1 MQGRTAENVP
11 HRNFQASAGFM
22 SVLCFGYSPPPP
34 LRNSAIGL
42 SMKIAFSAVALSTA
56 AVCFLVLSV
65 TGAGVSADSPEATSL
80 VGRTV
85 SEFSVKDYRGKTH
98 SLSDYGSS
106 KVIVLAFLGT
116 ECPLAKLYA
125 PRLASLN
132 AELTSRGVTFLGV
145 NSNRQDSLTEVAS
158 HARRHGIEFPV
169 LKDTGNRLA
178 DAIGVTR
185 TPEIVVLDEK
195 RTVRYHG
202 RIDDQYGVG
211 YIRDEM
217 QKAFLKDAV
226 EDLLAGREVKAPH
239 TDVVGCFIGRIREPK
254 GDSPITYS
262 NQVARILQRNCE
274 ECHREGEIAPFSL
287 TKYEEVVGWGDTIL
301 EVIEDQRMPPWH
313 ASPKHGEFSNARVMT
328 AEEKQQFREWVKAGS
343 PEGDPALLPEP
354 LSHTSGWSLPKEPDF
369 VINMADKPYDVQAE
383 GTVRYRH
390 FDVDPG
396 FTEEKWVKAAELQPG
411 NRAVVHHILVFALPP
426 GGRQRS
432 SLASVNGEFLAAY
445 VPGHRSPVYDDGMAK
460 LVPAGSKLVF
470 QIHYT
475 PIGTPV
481 KDLSR
486 LGLVFAE
493 PESVKHVVTTQQAS
507 EHRGLVI
514 PPGADNFKVESKSQ
528 AAPSPV
534 RLLAFM
540 PHMHLRGKAF
550 RYEVFY
556 PDGKS
561 EILLDVPHYDFN
573 WQTAY
578 RLAKPKTLPKGA
590 YLRCVA
596 HYDNSEENL
605 NNPDPTET
613 VRWGDQT
620 WNEMM
625 IGYFDVAVPTSVLG
639 IEPGAKKPAGE
650 ADLLDLG
657 GRKVEVSKILDGI
670 TDLDKN
676 KDGKLT
682 ANEVPQKYLII
693 FTRLDAN
700 SDGEL
705 TVDEAR
711 KTIADYRK
719 KLRQ

>member
-1 MQGRTAENVP
+1 MRNVYFAVTA
-11 HRNFQASAGFM
+11 
-22 SVLCFGYSPPPP
+22 C
-34 LRNSAIGL
+34 
-42 SMKIAFSAVALSTA
+42 
-56 AVCFLVLSV
+56 LSV
-65 TGAGVSADSPEATSL
+65 FTANESLFAADSPEADSL
-80 VGRTV
+80 VGRKV
-85 SEFSVKDYRGKTH
+85 EDFSVKDYRGKTH

-106 KVIVLAFLGT
+106 KVVVLAFLGT

-132 AELTSRGVTFLGV
+132 AELKSRGVTFLGV

-169 LKDTGNRLA
+169 LKDVGNRIA

-211 YIRDEM
+211 YIRDEVEN
-217 QKAFLKDAV
+217 AFLKEAV
-226 EDLLAGREVKAPH
+226 EDLLAGRKVKTAS
-239 TDVVGCFIGRIREPK
+239 TEVVGCFIGRIRKPQA
-254 GDSPITYS
+254 DSQVTYS

-274 ECHREGEIAPFSL
+274 ECHREGEIAPFTL

-313 ASPKHGEFSNARVMT
+313 ANPKHGEFANARVLT
-328 AEEKQQFREWVKAGS
+328 AQEKQQLRDWVKAGS
-343 PEGDPALLPEP
+343 PEGDPAQLPEARTY
-354 LSHTSGWSLPKEPDF
+354 TSGWSLPRKPDF

-383 GTVRYRH
+383 GTVRYQH
-390 FDVDPG
+390 FTVDPG
-396 FTEEKWVKAAELQPG
+396 FTEDKWVKAAELQPG
-411 NRAVVHHILVFALPP
+411 NRAVVHHILVFSLPS
-426 GGRQRS
+426 GRRERA
-432 SLASVNGEFLAAY
+432 SLASVNGQFLAAY
-445 VPGHRSPVYDDGMAK
+445 VPGHRSPVFDDGMAK

-470 QIHYT
+470 QVHYT
-475 PIGTPV
+475 PIGTPQ

-486 LGLVFAE
+486 LALVFAE
-493 PESVKHVVTTQQAS
+493 PETITHVVTTQQAA
-507 EHRGLVI
+507 EHRRLVI
-514 PPGADNFKVESKSQ
+514 PPGADNYPVEARSQ
-528 AAPSPV
+528 TAPSEV
-534 RLLAFM
+534 RLLALM

-550 RYEVFY
+550 RYEVHY
-556 PDGKS
+556 PNGKS
-561 EILLDVPHYDFN
+561 EILLDVPNYDFN

-578 RLAKPKTLPKGA
+578 RLAEPKTLPKGA
-590 YLRCVA
+590 FLRCVA

-605 NNPDPTET
+605 NNPDPTVT

-639 IEPGAKKPAGE
+639 INPGARKTAAE
-650 ADLLDLG
+650 SDQLNIG

-670 TDLDKN
+670 TELDKN
-676 KDGKLT
+676 KDGKLVT
-682 ANEVPQKYLII
+682 KEVPRQYLII

-705 TVDEAR
+705 TLEEAR
-711 KTIADYRK
+711 KTIADFRK
-719 KLRQ
+719 NRREK